1 MTVELK
7 KVFDVAGAALDI
19 DGEIPVTELAE
30 MQPYTDFAAP
40 VGIKGKVTNRAGVV
54 TLGFTVTA
62 LLAQCCDR
70 CLKAFEREYV
80 HTFSHT
86 LVTSLANQSDEDE
99 SEFEDYVVCPD
110 NKLDIGELALTDLML
125 ELPSKILCKE
135 DCLGLCPVCGK
146 DLNEGECGCE

>member
-1 MTVELK
+1 MTIELK
-7 KVFDVAGAALDI
+7 KIFDAAGTALDI
-19 DGEIPVTELAE
+19 DGVIPVTELAE

-54 TLGFTVTA
+54 TLGVTVTA
-62 LLAQCCDR
+62 LLSQCCDR
-70 CLKAFEREYV
+70 CLKAFERDYV
-80 HTFSHT
+80 HDFSHT
-86 LVTSLANQSDEDE
+86 LVTSLANESDEDD
-99 SEFEDYVVCPD
+99 SGFEDYVVCPD

-125 ELPSKILCKE
+125 EMPTKILCKE